1 MEMTVED
8 IIKQVTEICKKNHV
22 EHLSLFGSYA
32 KGTQTKYS
40 DLDFIIY
47 GTADMQRL
55 QEQVDEIMTLKKI
68 DLFEYDLCQNR
79 YLREDMDRYGK
90 KIY

>member
-1 MEMTVED
+1 MTVEE
-8 IIKQVTEICKKNHV
+8 IIEQVTEICKKNHV

-32 KGTQTKYS
+32 KGTATKYS

-47 GTADMQRL
+47 GKVDMERL
-55 QEQVDEIMTLKKI
+55 QEQVDDIMTLKKI
-68 DLFEYDLCQNR
+68 DLFEYDLCQNQ
-79 YLREDMDRYGK
+79 YLKEDMDRYGR

>member
-1 MEMTVED
+1 MTVEE
-8 IIKQVTEICKKNHV
+8 IIGQVTDICRKNHV
-22 EHLSLFGSYA
+22 EHLALFGSYA
-32 KGTQTKYS
+32 KGDATKYS
-40 DLDFIIY
+40 DLDFIVY
-47 GTADMQRL
+47 GPVDIEHL

-79 YLREDMDRYGK
+79 FLKEDMDKYAR

>member
-1 MEMTVED
+1 MTVEE
-8 IIKQVTEICKKNHV
+8 IIEQVTAICKKNNV

-32 KGTQTKYS
+32 KGTATKYS
-40 DLDFIIY
+40 DVDFIVY
-47 GTADMQRL
+47 GAVDMEQL

-68 DLFEYDLCQNR
+68 DLFEYRLCQNEF
-79 YLREDMDRYGK
+79 LKEDMDKYGR

>member
-1 MEMTVED
+1 MTVEE
-8 IIKQVTEICKKNHV
+8 IIRQMTEICKENQV
-22 EHLSLFGSYA
+22 EHLALFGSYA
-32 KGTQTKYS
+32 KGTESKYS

-47 GTADMQRL
+47 GKVDMERL

-68 DLFEYDLCQNR
+68 DLFEYDLCENQ
-79 YLREDMDRYGK
+79 YLKEDMDRYGK

>member
-1 MEMTVED
+1 MTVDE
-8 IIKQVTEICKKNHV
+8 IIGQVTDICRKNHV
-22 EHLSLFGSYA
+22 EHLALFGSYA
-32 KGTQTKYS
+32 KGDVTKYS
-40 DLDFIIY
+40 DLDFIVY
-47 GTADMQRL
+47 GPVDIEYL

-79 YLREDMDRYGK
+79 FLKEDMDKYAR

>member
-1 MEMTVED
+1 MTVED
-8 IIKQVTEICKKNHV
+8 IIEQVTRICKRNHV

-32 KGTQTKYS
+32 KGTATQYS
-40 DLDFIIY
+40 DIDFIVY
-47 GTADMQRL
+47 GPVDIEFL
-55 QEQVDEIMTLKKI
+55 KEQVDDIMTLKKI

-79 YLREDMDRYGK
+79 HLKEDMDRYAK

>member
-1 MEMTVED
+1 MTVED
-8 IIKQVTEICKKNHV
+8 IIKQVTDICKKNHV

-47 GTADMQRL
+47 GKADMEGL
-55 QEQVDEIMTLKKI
+55 QEQVYMSTENSVNRSLKTRS
-68 DLFEYDLCQNR
+68 L
-79 YLREDMDRYGK
+79 
-90 KIY
+90 

>member
-1 MEMTVED
+1 MTVED
-8 IIKQVTEICKKNHV
+8 IIKQVTEICKRNHV

-32 KGTQTKYS
+32 KETETKYS

-47 GTADMQRL
+47 GKVDMEQL
-55 QEQVDEIMTLKKI
+55 QEQVDDIMTLKKI
-68 DLFEYDLCQNR
+68 DLFEYDLCQNK
-79 YLREDMDRYGK
+79 YLKEDMDRYGK

>member
-1 MEMTVED
+1 MTVEE
-8 IIKQVTEICKKNHV
+8 IIERVTFICKENHV

-32 KGTQTKYS
+32 KGTNTKYS
-40 DLDFIIY
+40 DLDFIVY
-47 GTADMQRL
+47 GPVDMNRL

-68 DLFEYDLCQNR
+68 DLFEYDLCENQ
-79 YLREDMDRYGK
+79 YLKEDMDKYGK

>member
-1 MEMTVED
+1 MTVSDMIE
-8 IIKQVTEICKKNHV
+8 QVTDICKRHHV

-32 KGTQTKYS
+32 KGTNTEYS

-47 GTADMQRL
+47 GDVDMEALR
-55 QEQVDEIMTLKKI
+55 EEIDEIMTLKKI
-68 DLFEYDLCQNR
+68 DLFEYDLCQNQ
-79 YLREDMDRYGK
+79 YLREDMDKYGI

>member
-1 MEMTVED
+1 MKVEE
-8 IIKQVTEICKKNHV
+8 IIKQVTEICKENHV

-32 KGTQTKYS
+32 KGTATKYS

-47 GTADMQRL
+47 GKVDMERL
-55 QEQVDEIMTLKKI
+55 QEQVDDIMTLKKI
-68 DLFEYDLCQNR
+68 DLFEYDLCQNQ
-79 YLREDMDRYGK
+79 YLKEDMDRYGR